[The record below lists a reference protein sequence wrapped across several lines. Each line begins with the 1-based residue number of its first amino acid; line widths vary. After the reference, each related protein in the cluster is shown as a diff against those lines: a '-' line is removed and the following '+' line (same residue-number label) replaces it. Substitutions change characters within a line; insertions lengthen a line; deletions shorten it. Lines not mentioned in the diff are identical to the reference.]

1 MFVHLHLHTEYSLV
15 DGIIRIDELVERV
28 AALGMPAV
36 AVTDQSALF
45 SLVKFY
51 RAAQARGV
59 KPIIGADLWV
69 QGRAGAR
76 SGALER
82 SRIVALCQDQS
93 GYRNLTRLVT
103 RSYTEGQ
110 SQGIPVV
117 RREWLNES
125 SEGLILLSGG
135 LAGEVGQVL
144 AKRGHDEARRRLDE
158 WRSAFPER
166 FYIELQRTGRPGE
179 EAYIDGALALAA
191 DCDVP
196 VVATNEV

>member
-1 MFVHLHLHTEYSLV
+1 MFVHLHVHTEYSLV

-69 QGRAGAR
+69 GGRAGGR
-76 SGALER
+76 GGASER
-82 SRIVALCQDQS
+82 TRIVALCQDQS
-93 GYRNLTRLVT
+93 GYRNLIRLVT

-117 RREWLNES
+117 RREWLCEAA
-125 SEGLILLSGG
+125 EWLILHLGASPVMSVKMPLCAVPMRPGC
-135 LAGEVGQVL
+135 
-144 AKRGHDEARRRLDE
+144 RPTE
-158 WRSAFPER
+158 WPATFLEH
-166 FYIELQRTGRPGE
+166 FCIELQGIGRLGE
-179 EAYIDGALALAA
+179 DADID
-191 DCDVP
+191 
-196 VVATNEV
+196 